1 VLHSKLTK
9 VSNKNSNKKSEKLNV
24 APKSLTHKEI
34 MFVLSGLMV
43 GLLLAALDQT
53 IVSTALKSI
62 VEDFDGLTHYTWV
75 VTAYLLTSTASTPLY
90 GKISDLYGRRPVF
103 QFAIITFL
111 IGSFAAGAATSMEQL
126 IAFRAIQGLG
136 AGGLMSLTFV
146 IIGDIVSPRER
157 GKYQGYF
164 GGVWGLSSVAGPLLG
179 GYFSD
184 HAQIL
189 GVTGWRWIFYINL
202 PFGIAA
208 LIITSISL
216 HIPKVKREHSI
227 DYLGALLL
235 VSGVS
240 SLLLGISVYG
250 PQDGWQN
257 SKTLLTIA
265 AATVL
270 ILLFIFQESR
280 AKEPIIPLTLFK
292 NHTFSVTS
300 VMAFIIGAGMFGAI
314 IMLPLYLQIV
324 KGDSATSAGLKLIP
338 FMIGIVSMSVVS
350 GKLITKHGHYKRF
363 PIIGLS
369 LMTIGLFML
378 STLTETTAFWKLAI
392 YGILVGAGLG
402 LSMQTIVIALQ
413 NSVDFRDLGV
423 ATSANTFFRSI
434 GATMGV
440 ALFGTVYASR
450 LAHNLPI
457 EVEKIRATN
466 PVALVGATPEKFAA
480 LEENTAVLQ
489 SFTPEL
495 QAGIVHAFV
504 NSFHVVFLTAVPI
517 TIIGFFIA
525 FMLRETPLRTGAGHQ
540 AAKEEA
546 AGEALG

>member
-1 VLHSKLTK
+1 M
-9 VSNKNSNKKSEKLNV
+9 SNKNNV
-24 APKSLTHKEI
+24 APKTLTHKEI

-43 GLLLAALDQT
+43 GMLLAALDQT

-111 IGSFAAGAATSMEQL
+111 IGSFAAGAATSMTQL
-126 IAFRAIQGLG
+126 IAFRAVQGLG

-146 IIGDIVSPRER
+146 IIGDIISPRER

-250 PQDGWQN
+250 PQDGWKTA
-257 SKTLLTIA
+257 KTLTALAIA
-265 AATVL
+265 LAL

-280 AKEPIIPLTLFK
+280 AKEPILPLRLFK
-292 NHTFSVTS
+292 NHTFSLTS
-300 VMAFIIGAGMFGAI
+300 ALGFIIGAGMFGAI
-314 IMLPLYLQIV
+314 VMLPLYLQVV
-324 KGDSATSAGLKLIP
+324 KGNSATEAGLKLIP
-338 FMIGIVSMSVVS
+338 LMIGIVSMSIFS
-350 GKLITKHGHYKRF
+350 GKKISVTGKYKIF
-363 PIIGLS
+363 PILGTAI
-369 LMTIGLFML
+369 MTIGLLLMATLDEGTSFAVL
-378 STLTETTAFWKLAI
+378 SI
-392 YGILVGAGLG
+392 YAVLVGAGLG

-413 NSVDFRDLGV
+413 NSVDFQDMGI
-423 ATSANTFFRSI
+423 ATSSNTFFRSLG
-434 GATMGV
+434 GA
-440 ALFGTVYASR
+440 FGTAIFGTILSNRIAYY
-450 LAHNLPI
+450 LQDN
-457 EVEKIRATN
+457 
-466 PVALVGATPEKFAA
+466 FAK
-480 LEENTAVLQ
+480 LQ
-489 SFTPEL
+489 STDPASLSEFDTSKLDLITTNTSIITTLPPVIRDTVL
-495 QAGIVHAFV
+495 H
-504 NSFHVVFLTAVPI
+504 SFAQTFQVVFLAAVPI
-517 TIIGFFIA
+517 TFIGFLLA
-525 FMLRETPLRTGAGHQ
+525 FFLKEKPLQSSSAHHAART
-540 AAKEEA
+540 EA
-546 AGEALG
+546 AGEAVG

>member
-1 VLHSKLTK
+1 MSD
-9 VSNKNSNKKSEKLNV
+9 KKSQKNDE

-34 MFVLSGLMV
+34 IFVLSGLMV

-62 VEDFDGLTHYTWV
+62 VEDFDGLAHYTWV

-126 IAFRAIQGLG
+126 IAFRAVQGLG

-146 IIGDIVSPRER
+146 IIGDIISPRER

-189 GVTGWRWIFYINL
+189 GVSGWRWIFYINL

-208 LIITSISL
+208 LILTSIFL

-240 SLLLGISVYG
+240 SLLLGLSVYG

-265 AATVL
+265 AAIVL
-270 ILLFIFQESR
+270 MLLFIFQESR

-314 IMLPLYLQIV
+314 IMLPLYFQIV

-338 FMIGIVSMSVVS
+338 FMIGIVTFSIVS

-363 PIIGLS
+363 PIMGLS
-369 LMTIGLFML
+369 LMTVGLFML
-378 STLTETTAFWKLAI
+378 STLTQTTPFWQLAI
-392 YGILVGAGLG
+392 YAVLIGAGLG

-413 NSVDFRDLGV
+413 NAVEFRDLGV

-457 EVEKIRATN
+457 EIEKLRASN
-466 PVALVGATPEKFAA
+466 PAALVGATPEKFEA
-480 LEENTAVLQ
+480 LKDNTAVLQ
-489 SFTPEL
+489 TFTPEL
-495 QAGIVHAFV
+495 QAGIINAFV
-504 NSFHVVFLTAVPI
+504 NSFHVVFLTSVPI

-525 FMLRETPLRTGAGHQ
+525 FMLRETPLRTGVGHQ
-540 AAKEEA
+540 AAKEES